1 MITIDRGN
9 GIEMYDEYLLQDT
22 SHEIDNENEH
32 TRVTELR
39 LGGVIVHRSVH
50 VTLKHGNSVESILGV
65 MNG

>member
-9 GIEMYDEYLLQDT
+9 GIEMYDEALLENT

-32 TRVTELR
+32 TIITEYR
-39 LGGVIVHRSVH
+39 LDGKIVHRGVH
-50 VTLKHGNSVESILGV
+50 VTLKRGNSIEAKIGA